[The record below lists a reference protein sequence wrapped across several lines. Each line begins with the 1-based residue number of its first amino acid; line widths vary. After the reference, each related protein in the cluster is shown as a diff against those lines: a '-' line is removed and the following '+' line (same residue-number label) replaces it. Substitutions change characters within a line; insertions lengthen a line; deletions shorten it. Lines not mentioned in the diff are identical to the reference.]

1 MLTTT
6 DYSISTDILQEA
18 QQQLPIMDNR
28 LVLNQSTGDFFYDP
42 WKIKPEFADTVWAQ
56 ILDSLSETQG
66 EARLIKLAPG
76 EAYPSHADIDDRWHL
91 TITGDRAYLIDLDA
105 DTMYPTDPTGHW
117 QLMDAG
123 IRHSAVNFGAEDRLQ
138 LVVRKPLIRNILKN
152 PIQVHLT
159 LKKVVGDRRFIFDDV
174 ISPWLN
180 RAYKQGTV
188 GNFDGQDLIATF
200 DIEVDCLDELEKIT
214 RDYFIVIIDV

>member
-28 LVLNQSTGDFFYDP
+28 LVLNQPTGDFFYDP

-66 EARLIKLAPG
+66 EARLIKLVPG

-105 DTMYPTDPTGHW
+105 DTMHPTDPLGHW

-138 LVVRKPLIRNILKN
+138 LVVRKPLIRNTLKN

-180 RAYKQGTV
+180 RAYKRGIV
-188 GNFDGQDLIATF
+188 GNFSGQDLIATF

-214 RDYFIVIIDV
+214 RDYFIVSIDV